1 MAVPLSTDERR
12 ALAIIAALLVLA
24 AGARWL
30 ERPRPVLEG
39 AAALDLAAL
48 EQASRD
54 ARPAPR
60 GQTVTDGERI
70 DPNTASVTELTRL
83 PGVGPALAARI
94 VEERDRAPFR
104 SAADLR
110 RVAGIGAALSARLA
124 TSVSLPAGHAEA
136 GAGGAPGR
144 PDDGPPRN
152 GHTAAAAALPAGH
165 TAAAAPQPAGPIRL
179 NRATAAE
186 LQRLTGVGPVLA
198 ARLAARRDSLGGFAD
213 WDAVD
218 AVPGVGPALLARLK
232 QQAVLQ
238 QRP

>member
-60 GQTVTDGERI
+60 GQPVTDGERI

-94 VEERDRAPFR
+94 GEERDRAPFR

-152 GHTAAAAALPAGH
+152 GH